1 MFVYSENVKNRA
13 HTAYLTLFG
22 GLQKPPL
29 WQFSGVCKQYSAC
42 RHRSACRFGN
52 SQATMPALQ
61 QDAARSMSCPR
72 VQMKSPSLFP
82 SPDPC
87 RHRRCAK
94 LYNYFRFNK
103 CDFISTTY
111 CTYRLRA
118 LPFHFSKH
126 CGNGKKWQVAMSLS
140 HRHLV
145 VVVLPQ
151 PMDLLP
157 RLD

>member
-1 MFVYSENVKNRA
+1 MITLNLSE
-13 HTAYLTLFG
+13 
-22 GLQKPPL
+22 KPL
-29 WQFSGVCKQYSAC
+29 LDSNLMLHGVIRQ
-42 RHRSACRFGN
+42 
-52 SQATMPALQ
+52 
-61 QDAARSMSCPR
+61 
-72 VQMKSPSLFP
+72 
-82 SPDPC
+82 
-87 RHRRCAK
+87 
-94 LYNYFRFNK
+94 NYFPFNK

-118 LPFHFSKH
+118 LPLHFSKH

-157 RLD
+157 RLH